1 MNCYYFEL
9 YVDDILSFKEIFTVS
24 STEEATKYIGYKEQ
38 SLREIKDL
46 KCKIHSYVFNY
57 ELKTVNTEEI
67 DILEK
72 NLSKTSLILIS
83 LIPLIPLIP
92 LILIMLF
99 INLAA

>member
-9 YVDDILSFKEIFTVS
+9 YVDDVLSFKEIFTTA

-57 ELKTVNTEEI
+57 ELKRVDTEEI

-72 NLSKTSLILIS
+72 NLLDIS
-83 LIPLIPLIP
+83 NCRGKIIENIRQLNKYL
-92 LILIMLF
+92 
-99 INLAA
+99 N